1 LAQITVPASDR
12 PKVTGRKCCHTMTI
26 GTRSKFGRGGVKQK
40 TYTMRRG
47 KKMPCPLGAVVVIDG
62 KGYCKMHAPVMPD

>member
-1 LAQITVPASDR
+1 
-12 PKVTGRKCCHTMTI
+12 MTI